1 MDITKEYR
9 KQQEAKRLHN
19 RIFSFIDDFKIG
31 TMMNKSGIRKLWGA
45 SPLALFTAIFMLP
58 FEGKTFSRE
67 SSIMRPCHSKRML
80 PFRLFRC
87 PKAGGEGNNGR

>member
-19 RIFSFIDDFKIG
+19 RISSFIDDFKIG
-31 TMMNKSGIRKLWGA
+31 TMMNQSGIRKLWGA
-45 SPLALFTAIFMLP
+45 SPLALFTATSCCPLK
-58 FEGKTFSRE
+58 GTTFFRE

-80 PFRLFRC
+80 HTAC
-87 PKAGGEGNNGR
+87 

>member
-1 MDITKEYR
+1 MNITKEYR

-19 RIFSFIDDFKIG
+19 RISSFIDDFKIG

-58 FEGKTFSRE
+58 FEGNNFFQG
-67 SSIMRPCHSKRML
+67 IVNNAAL
-80 PFRLFRC
+80 PFKTDCGF
-87 PKAGGEGNNGR
+87 